1 MNNKKRIG
9 VITGIILIVIVIG
22 AVGYLLIFPRL
33 ADNGQAHP
41 GTDSS
46 QDESKQNE
54 DCQKVVDS
62 FKDRGPLEELTAED
76 ARCMELLR

>member
-1 MNNKKRIG
+1 MRIG
-9 VITGIILIVIVIG
+9 VITGIVLMAVAIIV
-22 AVGYLLIFPRL
+22 AGYLLM
-33 ADNGQAHP
+33 Q

-46 QDESKQNE
+46 QNE
-54 DCQKVVDS
+54 RKDKEHCQMVVDG